1 MASAL
6 SRHRRLARIFGRS
19 GGLKICEQFLPW
31 RGLVTLNYH
40 RIGTPN
46 DSLLDWDLW
55 SATEE
60 DFSSQVKALKQHF
73 DVIGLEDL
81 PQVFR
86 TLGQRWSTKQR
97 FVLLTFDDGY
107 RDNYDAAFPILR
119 EHNVSGTFFITT
131 GFVSDRQLAWWD
143 EIAWMIRSA
152 RADVVELFLDGSA
165 TRMQLPIDRPNCEDA
180 IRTSLAHAYRLS
192 TPQRSEFLNQL
203 AEATGS
209 GRAPRSLASDLWMNW
224 DMIREMRAAGMSFG
238 AHTVSHPVLSRL
250 SCDEQNDEI
259 CESRLRIEAELGES
273 VTAFSYPVGRRD
285 CFNEDSR
292 RVLEANG
299 FDWAFSY
306 HGGFCRSPNADRLN
320 IPRVG
325 IERDMDQHAAR
336 SFTAWPHIFAR

>member
-1 MASAL
+1 MTVL
-6 SRHRRLARIFGRS
+6 TRQRRLARVLGRF
-19 GGLKICEQFLPW
+19 GGLKICEHLLPW

-40 RIGTPN
+40 RIGTSQG
-46 DSLLDWDLW
+46 SLLDWDLW

-60 DFSSQVKALKQHF
+60 DFASQIKALKQHF

-97 FVLLTFDDGY
+97 FVLITFDDGY

-119 EHNVSGTFFITT
+119 EHNVPGTFFITT
-131 GFVSDRQLAWWD
+131 GFVGDRQLAWWD

-152 RADVVELFLDGSA
+152 RADIVEIFLDGCP
-165 TRMQLPIDRPNCEDA
+165 TRMQLPIDRPDCEDA
-180 IRTSLAHAYRLS
+180 IRTALAYAYQLGS
-192 TPQRSEFLNQL
+192 QQRTEFLNQIG
-203 AEATGS
+203 EATGS

-250 SCDEQNDEI
+250 RSDEQNDEI
-259 CESRLRIEAELGES
+259 CESRLRIEAELGEP
-273 VTAFSYPVGRRD
+273 VTAFSYPVGRVD
-285 CFNEDSR
+285 CFNEDSKR
-292 RVLEANG
+292 ALLANG

-306 HGGFCRSPNADRLN
+306 HGGFCRSSDVDRFN

-325 IERDMDQHAAR
+325 IERDMDQHALR
-336 SFTAWPHIFAR
+336 SCTALPYVFAK